1 MTAVA
6 TVHQVPTIYIE
17 YRGWSQEVHVYHSE
31 QPECEGKRFRAVG
44 RHTAFDKE
52 GTITCYGATADW
64 AVEQVRDLIE
74 RAHWEAHYKSINDQL
89 YELRKEIERLTAK
102 SQQPPS
108 ADPAT
113 SSSTPEAHE

>member
-52 GTITCYGATADW
+52 GTITCYGPTATE
-64 AVEQVRDLIE
+64 AVHGVRDEI
-74 RAHWEAHYKSINDQL
+74 ANASWETHYKSINDQL
-89 YELRKEIERLTAK
+89 YELRKEIERLAAK
-102 SQQPPS
+102 PTEPTK
-108 ADPAT
+108 A
-113 SSSTPEAHE
+113 E

>member
-31 QPECEGKRFRAVG
+31 QPDCESKRFRAGG

-52 GTITCYGATADW
+52 GTITCYGATATE
-64 AVEQVRDLIE
+64 AVQGVRNAIAS
-74 RAHWEAHYKSINDQL
+74 AHWETHYKSINDQL

-102 SQQPPS
+102 AQPPPS
-108 ADPAT
+108 ADPST
-113 SSSTPEAHE
+113 FSLTPEAHG

>member
-52 GTITCYGATADW
+52 GTITCCGATATE
-64 AVEQVRDLIE
+64 AVQGVRNAITS
-74 RAHWEAHYKSINDQL
+74 AHWETHYKSINDELL
-89 YELRKEIERLTAK
+89 YLRGEIERLTAK
-102 SQQPPS
+102 
-108 ADPAT
+108 PAEGIKNE
-113 SSSTPEAHE
+113 S